1 MEKEEK
7 LMAESKSLWL
17 ALRDRYFEVETTD
30 EEEHLLRRF
39 AATALAQDDPDFADL
54 CAVMSV
60 VAVGKAASSKRQN
73 EMKRRRMRW
82 VWAAAACVAG
92 LVLVMLAWPS
102 KNVCVAYVAD
112 MVKAGETA
120 PIEFCEEN
128 IKDIIISGRKH
139 ALLSTLERDLIE
151 DASVKGNFEIY

>member
-1 MEKEEK
+1 MEKDDK
-7 LMAESKSLWL
+7 LRTADKAQWL

-30 EEEHLLRRF
+30 EEERLLRRF

-54 CAVMSV
+54 CAVMSI

-102 KNVCVAYVAD
+102 KNVCVAYVDGVKITDRDEVLALMHDSWEDIALDAD
-112 MVKAGETA
+112 ANTVETQLTDLFNT
-120 PIEFCEEN
+120 IE
-128 IKDIIISGRKH
+128 
-139 ALLSTLERDLIE
+139 
-151 DASVKGNFEIY
+151 

>member
-1 MEKEEK
+1 MEKDDK
-7 LMAESKSLWL
+7 LRTADKAQWL

-30 EEEHLLRRF
+30 EEERLLRRF

-54 CAVMSV
+54 CAVMSI

-73 EMKRRRMRW
+73 EMKRRRLRW

-102 KNVCVAYVAD
+102 KNVCVAYVDGVKITDRDEVLALMHDSWDDIALDAD
-112 MVKAGETA
+112 ANTVETQLTDLFNT
-120 PIEFCEEN
+120 IE
-128 IKDIIISGRKH
+128 
-139 ALLSTLERDLIE
+139 
-151 DASVKGNFEIY
+151 

>member
-1 MEKEEK
+1 MEKDDK
-7 LMAESKSLWL
+7 LRTADKAQWL
-17 ALRDRYFEVETTD
+17 ALRDRYFKVETTD
-30 EEEHLLRRF
+30 EEERLLRRF

-54 CAVMSV
+54 CAVMSI

-102 KNVCVAYVAD
+102 KNVCVAYVDGVKITDRDEVLALMHDSWDDIALDAD
-112 MVKAGETA
+112 ANTVETQLTDLFNT
-120 PIEFCEEN
+120 IE
-128 IKDIIISGRKH
+128 
-139 ALLSTLERDLIE
+139 
-151 DASVKGNFEIY
+151 

>member
-1 MEKEEK
+1 MGKDDK
-7 LMAESKSLWL
+7 LRTADKAQWL

-30 EEEHLLRRF
+30 EEERLLRRF

-54 CAVMSV
+54 CAVMSI

-102 KNVCVAYVAD
+102 KNVCVAYVDGVKITDRDEVLALMHDSWDDIALDAD
-112 MVKAGETA
+112 ANTVETQLTDLFNT
-120 PIEFCEEN
+120 IE
-128 IKDIIISGRKH
+128 
-139 ALLSTLERDLIE
+139 
-151 DASVKGNFEIY
+151 

>member
-1 MEKEEK
+1 MEKDDK
-7 LMAESKSLWL
+7 LRTADKAQWL

-30 EEEHLLRRF
+30 EEERLLRRF

-54 CAVMSV
+54 CAVMSI

-102 KNVCVAYVAD
+102 KNVCVAYVDGVKITDRDEVLALMHDSWDDIALDAD
-112 MVKAGETA
+112 ANTVETQLTDLFNT
-120 PIEFCEEN
+120 IE
-128 IKDIIISGRKH
+128 
-139 ALLSTLERDLIE
+139 
-151 DASVKGNFEIY
+151 

>member
-1 MEKEEK
+1 MGKDEK
-7 LMAESKSLWL
+7 LRTADKAQWL

-30 EEEHLLRRF
+30 EEERLLRRF

-54 CAVMSV
+54 CAVMSI

-102 KNVCVAYVAD
+102 KNVCVAYVDGVKITDRDEVLALMHDSWDDIALDAD
-112 MVKAGETA
+112 ANTVETQLTDLFNT
-120 PIEFCEEN
+120 IE
-128 IKDIIISGRKH
+128 
-139 ALLSTLERDLIE
+139 
-151 DASVKGNFEIY
+151 

>member
-1 MEKEEK
+1 MEKDDK
-7 LMAESKSLWL
+7 LRTADKAQWL

-30 EEEHLLRRF
+30 EEERLLRRF

-54 CAVMSV
+54 CAVMSI

-82 VWAAAACVAG
+82 VWTAAACVAG

-102 KNVCVAYVAD
+102 KNVCVAYVDGVKITDRDEVLALMHDSWDDIALDAD
-112 MVKAGETA
+112 ANTVETQLTDLFNT
-120 PIEFCEEN
+120 IE
-128 IKDIIISGRKH
+128 
-139 ALLSTLERDLIE
+139 
-151 DASVKGNFEIY
+151 

>member
-1 MEKEEK
+1 MEKDDK
-7 LMAESKSLWL
+7 LRIADKAQWL

-30 EEEHLLRRF
+30 EEERLLRRF

-54 CAVMSV
+54 CAVMSI

-102 KNVCVAYVAD
+102 KNVCVAYVDGVKITDRDEVLALMHDSWDDIALDAD
-112 MVKAGETA
+112 ANTVETQLTDL
-120 PIEFCEEN
+120 FN
-128 IKDIIISGRKH
+128 TIK
-139 ALLSTLERDLIE
+139 
-151 DASVKGNFEIY
+151 

>member
-1 MEKEEK
+1 MEKDDK
-7 LMAESKSLWL
+7 LRTADKAQWL

-30 EEEHLLRRF
+30 EEERLLRRF

-54 CAVMSV
+54 CAVMSI

-82 VWAAAACVAG
+82 VWAVAACVAG

-102 KNVCVAYVAD
+102 KNVCVAYVDGVKITDRDEVLALMHDSWDDIALDAD
-112 MVKAGETA
+112 ANTVETQLTDLFNT
-120 PIEFCEEN
+120 IE
-128 IKDIIISGRKH
+128 
-139 ALLSTLERDLIE
+139 
-151 DASVKGNFEIY
+151 